1 MTKKLFRTLKTTCL
15 CLALTAALPIVSFAD
30 ETTTAVKEDRM
41 VVKII
46 HLDENGNPLEEDKQT
61 ETEAAE
67 NSEENTD
74 TASEKEETA
83 DNAEADNSD
92 DADNADTDEADAEE
106 ADDEEEL
113 EAEIDVEDDLRSEIV
128 TYALQFVGNR
138 YKYGGT
144 NPNTGVDCSGFT
156 SYVMRHAAEVELPH
170 SSGGQSRMGRVVSSS
185 EMRPGDI
192 ICYGSGKRVNH
203 VALFVGNGQIV
214 HASTEKTGIKVSR
227 WNYRTP
233 VRIVNVLG
241 D

>member
-1 MTKKLFRTLKTTCL
+1 MTKKLFRTLKITCL
-15 CLALTAALPIVSFAD
+15 CMALTAALPIVSFAD
-30 ETTTAVKEDRM
+30 ETTAAVKEDKM
-41 VVKII
+41 VVRII
-46 HLDENGNPLEEDKQT
+46 HLDENGNPLEEDQQT
-61 ETEAAE
+61 ATEETESSEETTDKEEANADEAVAEADSDEEEAAE
-67 NSEENTD
+67 
-74 TASEKEETA
+74 A
-83 DNAEADNSD
+83 
-92 DADNADTDEADAEE
+92 
-106 ADDEEEL
+106 EEEL
-113 EAEIDVEDDLRSEIV
+113 EAAIEVENDLRSEIV

-170 SSGGQSRMGRVVSSS
+170 SSGGQSRMGRQVSSS

-192 ICYGSGKRVNH
+192 ICYGSGKRINH
-203 VALFVGNGQIV
+203 VALYIGNGQIV
-214 HASTEKTGIKVSR
+214 HASTERTGIKVSR

>member
-1 MTKKLFRTLKTTCL
+1 
-15 CLALTAALPIVSFAD
+15 
-30 ETTTAVKEDRM
+30 M
-41 VVKII
+41 VVRII

-61 ETEAAE
+61 ATEETES
-67 NSEENTD
+67 SEETTD
-74 TASEKEETA
+74 KEEAKA
-83 DNAEADNSD
+83 DEAEADADSD
-92 DADNADTDEADAEE
+92 EEE
-106 ADDEEEL
+106 ADEAEADGEEAEEEL
-113 EAEIDVEDDLRSEIV
+113 EAAIEVENDLRSEIV

-144 NPNTGVDCSGFT
+144 NPNTGVDYSGFT

-192 ICYGSGKRVNH
+192 ICYGSGNRINH
-203 VALFVGNGQIV
+203 VALYIGNGQIV
-214 HASTEKTGIKVSR
+214 HASTERTGIKVSR

>member
-1 MTKKLFRTLKTTCL
+1 M
-15 CLALTAALPIVSFAD
+15 ALTAALPIVSFAD
-30 ETTTAVKEDRM
+30 ETTAAVKEDKM
-41 VVKII
+41 VVRII

-61 ETEAAE
+61 ATEETES
-67 NSEENTD
+67 SEETTD
-74 TASEKEETA
+74 KEETA
-83 DNAEADNSD
+83 ADEAEADADSD
-92 DADNADTDEADAEE
+92 EEE
-106 ADDEEEL
+106 ADEAEADEEEAEEEL
-113 EAEIDVEDDLRSEIV
+113 EAAIEVENDLRSEIV

-170 SSGGQSRMGRVVSSS
+170 SSSGQSRMGRVVSSS

-192 ICYGSGKRVNH
+192 ICYGSGKRINH
-203 VALFVGNGQIV
+203 VALYIGNGQIV

>member
-1 MTKKLFRTLKTTCL
+1 MTNKLFRTLKITCL
-15 CLALTAALPIVSFAD
+15 CMALTAALPIVSFAD
-30 ETTTAVKEDRM
+30 EQTAVNENKK
-41 VVKII
+41 VVTII
-46 HLDENGNPLEEDKQT
+46 HLDENGNPLEKDKQT
-61 ETEAAE
+61 ETTTES
-67 NSEENTD
+67 SEENTD
-74 TASEKEETA
+74 TASEEKNTDDTA
-83 DNAEADNSD
+83 ADSAE
-92 DADNADTDEADAEE
+92 AEE
-106 ADDEEEL
+106 ADADEENADDEEVL
-113 EAEIDVEDDLRSEIV
+113 EAEVDVEDDLRSEIV

-192 ICYGSGKRVNH
+192 ISYGSGKRINH
-203 VALFVGNGQIV
+203 VALYIGNGQIV
-214 HASTEKTGIKVSR
+214 HASTEKTGIKISR

>member
-1 MTKKLFRTLKTTCL
+1 M
-15 CLALTAALPIVSFAD
+15 ALTAALPIVSFAD
-30 ETTTAVKEDRM
+30 EQTAAVKEDKM

-46 HLDENGNPLEEDKQT
+46 HLDENGNPLEADKQT
-61 ETEAAE
+61 ETE
-67 NSEENTD
+67 
-74 TASEKEETA
+74 TAKEETESSEKTTDTEEA
-83 DNAEADNSD
+83 DADTEEAEADPD
-92 DADNADTDEADAEE
+92 EDEAEEEE
-106 ADDEEEL
+106 AVEEI
-113 EAEIDVEDDLRSEIV
+113 EAAIEVENDLRSEIV

-156 SYVMRHAAEVELPH
+156 SYVMRHAAGVELPH
-170 SSGGQSRMGRVVSSS
+170 SSGGQSRVGRVVSSS

-192 ICYGSGKRVNH
+192 ICYGSGKKINH
-203 VALFVGNGQIV
+203 VALYIGNGQIV
-214 HASTEKTGIKVSR
+214 HASTERTGIKVSR

>member
-1 MTKKLFRTLKTTCL
+1 MTKKLFRTLKITCL
-15 CLALTAALPIVSFAD
+15 CMALTAALPIVSFAD
-30 ETTTAVKEDRM
+30 ETTAAVKED
-41 VVKII
+41 
-46 HLDENGNPLEEDKQT
+46 KQT
-61 ETEAAE
+61 ATEETESSEETTDKEEANADEADSDEEEAAE
-67 NSEENTD
+67 
-74 TASEKEETA
+74 
-83 DNAEADNSD
+83 AEAD
-92 DADNADTDEADAEE
+92 EAE
-106 ADDEEEL
+106 AEL
-113 EAEIDVEDDLRSEIV
+113 EAAIGVENDLRSEIV

-170 SSGGQSRMGRVVSSS
+170 SSGGQSRMGRQVSSS

-192 ICYGSGKRVNH
+192 ICYGSGKRINH
-203 VALFVGNGQIV
+203 VALYIGNGQIV
-214 HASTEKTGIKVSR
+214 HASTERTGIKVSR

>member
-1 MTKKLFRTLKTTCL
+1 MTKKLFRTLKITCL
-15 CLALTAALPIVSFAD
+15 CIALTAALPIVSFAD
-30 ETTTAVKEDRM
+30 ETTAAVKED
-41 VVKII
+41 
-46 HLDENGNPLEEDKQT
+46 KQT
-61 ETEAAE
+61 ATEETESSEETTDKEEANADEAVAEADSDEEEAAE
-67 NSEENTD
+67 
-74 TASEKEETA
+74 
-83 DNAEADNSD
+83 AEAD
-92 DADNADTDEADAEE
+92 EAE
-106 ADDEEEL
+106 AEL
-113 EAEIDVEDDLRSEIV
+113 EAAIEVENDLRSEIV

-170 SSGGQSRMGRVVSSS
+170 SSGGQSRMGRQVSSS

-192 ICYGSGKRVNH
+192 ICYGSGKRINH
-203 VALFVGNGQIV
+203 VALYIGNGQIV
-214 HASTEKTGIKVSR
+214 HASTERTGIKVSR

>member
-1 MTKKLFRTLKTTCL
+1 MTNKLFRTLKITCL
-15 CLALTAALPIVSFAD
+15 CMALTAALPIVSFAD
-30 ETTTAVKEDRM
+30 EQTAAVKEDKM

-46 HLDENGNPLEEDKQT
+46 HLDENGNPLEADKQT
-61 ETEAAE
+61 ETE
-67 NSEENTD
+67 
-74 TASEKEETA
+74 TAKEETESSEKTTDTEEA
-83 DNAEADNSD
+83 DADTEEAEADPD
-92 DADNADTDEADAEE
+92 EDEAEEEE
-106 ADDEEEL
+106 AVEEI
-113 EAEIDVEDDLRSEIV
+113 EAAIEVENDLRSEIV

-156 SYVMRHAAEVELPH
+156 SYVMRHAASVELPH
-170 SSGGQSRMGRVVSSS
+170 SSGGQSRVGRVVSSS

-192 ICYGSGKRVNH
+192 ICYGSGKKINH
-203 VALFVGNGQIV
+203 VALYIGNGQIV
-214 HASTEKTGIKVSR
+214 HASTERTGIKVSR

>member
-1 MTKKLFRTLKTTCL
+1 MTNKLFRTLKITCL
-15 CLALTAALPIVSFAD
+15 CMALTAALPIVSFAD
-30 ETTTAVKEDRM
+30 EQTAVNENKK
-41 VVKII
+41 VVTII

-61 ETEAAE
+61 ETTTES
-67 NSEENTD
+67 SEENTD
-74 TASEKEETA
+74 TASEEKNTDDTA
-83 DNAEADNSD
+83 ADSAE
-92 DADNADTDEADAEE
+92 AEE
-106 ADDEEEL
+106 ADEENADDEEVL
-113 EAEIDVEDDLRSEIV
+113 EAEVDVEDDLRSEIV

-156 SYVMRHAAEVELPH
+156 SYVMRHTAGVELPH

-192 ICYGSGKRVNH
+192 ISYGSGKRINH
-203 VALFVGNGQIV
+203 VALYIGNGQIV

>member
-1 MTKKLFRTLKTTCL
+1 MTKKLFRTLKITCL
-15 CLALTAALPIVSFAD
+15 CMALTAALPIVSFAD
-30 ETTTAVKEDRM
+30 EQTAAVKEDKM

-46 HLDENGNPLEEDKQT
+46 HLDENGNPLEADKQT
-61 ETEAAE
+61 ETE
-67 NSEENTD
+67 
-74 TASEKEETA
+74 TAKEET
-83 DNAEADNSD
+83 ESSEKT
-92 DADNADTDEADAEE
+92 TDKEEADAEE
-106 ADDEEEL
+106 AEAEADSDEDEAEEE
-113 EAEIDVEDDLRSEIV
+113 EAVEEIEAAIEVENDLRSEIV

-192 ICYGSGKRVNH
+192 ICYGSGKKINH
-203 VALFVGNGQIV
+203 VALYIGNGQIV
-214 HASTEKTGIKVSR
+214 HASTERTGIKVSR

>member
-1 MTKKLFRTLKTTCL
+1 M
-15 CLALTAALPIVSFAD
+15 ALTAALPIGSFAGGA
-30 ETTTAVKEDRM
+30 EGGVKGATAAVKEDKM
-41 VVKII
+41 VVRII
-46 HLDENGNPLEEDKQT
+46 HLDENGNLLEEDKQT
-61 ETEAAE
+61 ATEETESSEETTDKEEANADEAVAEADSDEEEAAE
-67 NSEENTD
+67 
-74 TASEKEETA
+74 
-83 DNAEADNSD
+83 AEAD
-92 DADNADTDEADAEE
+92 EAE
-106 ADDEEEL
+106 AEL
-113 EAEIDVEDDLRSEIV
+113 EAAIEVENDLRSEIV

-170 SSGGQSRMGRVVSSS
+170 SSGGQSRMGRQVSSS

-192 ICYGSGKRVNH
+192 ICYGSGKRINH
-203 VALFVGNGQIV
+203 VALYIGNGQIV
-214 HASTEKTGIKVSR
+214 HASTERTGIKVSR

>member
-1 MTKKLFRTLKTTCL
+1 MTKKLFRTLKITCL
-15 CLALTAALPIVSFAD
+15 CMALTAALPIVSFAD
-30 ETTTAVKEDRM
+30 ETTAAVKEDKM
-41 VVKII
+41 VVRII

-61 ETEAAE
+61 ATEETESSEETTDKEEANADEAVAEADSDEKEAAE
-67 NSEENTD
+67 
-74 TASEKEETA
+74 A
-83 DNAEADNSD
+83 
-92 DADNADTDEADAEE
+92 
-106 ADDEEEL
+106 EEEL
-113 EAEIDVEDDLRSEIV
+113 EAAIEVENDLRSEIV

-170 SSGGQSRMGRVVSSS
+170 SSGGQSRMGRQVSSS

-192 ICYGSGKRVNH
+192 ICYGSGKRINH
-203 VALFVGNGQIV
+203 VALYIGNGQIV
-214 HASTEKTGIKVSR
+214 HASTERTGIKVSR

>member
-1 MTKKLFRTLKTTCL
+1 MTNKLFRTLKITCL
-15 CLALTAALPIVSFAD
+15 CMALTAALPIVSFAD
-30 ETTTAVKEDRM
+30 EQAAAVKEDKM

-46 HLDENGNPLEEDKQT
+46 HLDENGNPLEADKQT
-61 ETEAAE
+61 ETE
-67 NSEENTD
+67 
-74 TASEKEETA
+74 TAKEETESSEKTTDTEEA
-83 DNAEADNSD
+83 DADTEEAEADPD
-92 DADNADTDEADAEE
+92 EDEAEEEE
-106 ADDEEEL
+106 AVEEI
-113 EAEIDVEDDLRSEIV
+113 EAAIEVENDLRSEIV

-156 SYVMRHAAEVELPH
+156 SYVMRHAAGVELPH

-192 ICYGSGKRVNH
+192 ISYGSGKRINH
-203 VALFVGNGQIV
+203 VALYIGNGQIV

>member
-1 MTKKLFRTLKTTCL
+1 MTNKLFRTLKITCL
-15 CLALTAALPIVSFAD
+15 CMALTAALPIVSFAD
-30 ETTTAVKEDRM
+30 EQTAVNENKK
-41 VVKII
+41 VVTII

-61 ETEAAE
+61 ETTTES
-67 NSEENTD
+67 SEENTD
-74 TASEKEETA
+74 TASEEKNTDDTA
-83 DNAEADNSD
+83 ADSAE
-92 DADNADTDEADAEE
+92 AEE
-106 ADDEEEL
+106 ADADEENADDEEVL
-113 EAEIDVEDDLRSEIV
+113 EAEVDVEDDLRSEIV

-192 ICYGSGKRVNH
+192 ISYGSGKRINH
-203 VALFVGNGQIV
+203 VALYIGNGQIV

>member
-1 MTKKLFRTLKTTCL
+1 MTKKLFRTLKITCL
-15 CLALTAALPIVSFAD
+15 CMALTAALPIVSFAD
-30 ETTTAVKEDRM
+30 ETTAAVKEDKM
-41 VVKII
+41 VVRII

-61 ETEAAE
+61 ATEETEGSEETTDKEEAKADEAEADSDEEEAAE
-67 NSEENTD
+67 
-74 TASEKEETA
+74 
-83 DNAEADNSD
+83 AEAD
-92 DADNADTDEADAEE
+92 EAE
-106 ADDEEEL
+106 AEEEL
-113 EAEIDVEDDLRSEIV
+113 EAAIEVENDLRSEIV

-170 SSGGQSRMGRVVSSS
+170 SSGGQSRMGRQVSSS

-192 ICYGSGKRVNH
+192 ICYGSGKRINH
-203 VALFVGNGQIV
+203 VALYIGNGQIV

>member
-1 MTKKLFRTLKTTCL
+1 MTKKLFRTLKITCL
-15 CLALTAALPIVSFAD
+15 CMALTAALPIVSFAD
-30 ETTTAVKEDRM
+30 ETTAAVKEDKM
-41 VVKII
+41 VVRII

-61 ETEAAE
+61 ATEETEG
-67 NSEENTD
+67 SEETTD
-74 TASEKEETA
+74 KEEAKA
-83 DNAEADNSD
+83 DEAEADSD
-92 DADNADTDEADAEE
+92 EEEEAEAEADEEE
-106 ADDEEEL
+106 AEEEL
-113 EAEIDVEDDLRSEIV
+113 EAAIEVENDLRSEIV

-170 SSGGQSRMGRVVSSS
+170 SSGGQSRMGRQVSSS

-192 ICYGSGKRVNH
+192 ICYGSGKRINH
-203 VALFVGNGQIV
+203 VALYIGNGQIV

>member
-1 MTKKLFRTLKTTCL
+1 MTKKLFRTLKITCL
-15 CLALTAALPIVSFAD
+15 CMALTAALPIVSFAD
-30 ETTTAVKEDRM
+30 ETAAAVKEDKM

-61 ETEAAE
+61 KTEAETE
-67 NSEENTD
+67 S
-74 TASEKEETA
+74 SEKTEDKE
-83 DNAEADNSD
+83 
-92 DADNADTDEADAEE
+92 EADAEE
-106 ADDEEEL
+106 AEAEADSDEDEAEEE
-113 EAEIDVEDDLRSEIV
+113 EAVEEIEAAIEVENDLRSEIV

-156 SYVMRHAAEVELPH
+156 SYVMRHAASVELPH

-192 ICYGSGKRVNH
+192 ICYGSGKKINH
-203 VALFVGNGQIV
+203 VALYIGNGQIV
-214 HASTEKTGIKVSR
+214 HASTERTGIKVSR

>member
-1 MTKKLFRTLKTTCL
+1 M
-15 CLALTAALPIVSFAD
+15 ALTAALPIVSFAD
-30 ETTTAVKEDRM
+30 ETTAAVKEDKM

-61 ETEAAE
+61 KTEAETE
-67 NSEENTD
+67 S
-74 TASEKEETA
+74 SEKTEDKE
-83 DNAEADNSD
+83 
-92 DADNADTDEADAEE
+92 EADAEE
-106 ADDEEEL
+106 AEAEADSDEDEAEEE
-113 EAEIDVEDDLRSEIV
+113 EAVEEIEAAIEVENDLRSEIV

-156 SYVMRHAAEVELPH
+156 SYVMRHAASVELPH

-192 ICYGSGKRVNH
+192 ICYGSGKKINH
-203 VALFVGNGQIV
+203 VALYIGNGQIV
-214 HASTEKTGIKVSR
+214 HASTERTGIKVSR

>member
-1 MTKKLFRTLKTTCL
+1 MTKKLFRTLKITCL
-15 CLALTAALPIVSFAD
+15 CMALTAALPIVSFAD
-30 ETTTAVKEDRM
+30 ETTAAVKEDKM
-41 VVKII
+41 VVRII

-61 ETEAAE
+61 ATEETES
-67 NSEENTD
+67 SEETTD
-74 TASEKEETA
+74 KEEANA
-83 DNAEADNSD
+83 DADSDDEEAADAEAGEAEAD
-92 DADNADTDEADAEE
+92 EAE
-106 ADDEEEL
+106 AEL
-113 EAEIDVEDDLRSEIV
+113 EAAIEVENDLRSEIV

-170 SSGGQSRMGRVVSSS
+170 SSGGQSRMGRQVSSS

-192 ICYGSGKRVNH
+192 ICYGSGKRINH
-203 VALFVGNGQIV
+203 VALYIGNGQIV

>member
-1 MTKKLFRTLKTTCL
+1 M
-15 CLALTAALPIVSFAD
+15 ALTAALPIVSFAD
-30 ETTTAVKEDRM
+30 ETTAAVKEDKM
-41 VVKII
+41 VVRII
-46 HLDENGNPLEEDKQT
+46 HLDENGNLLEEDKQT
-61 ETEAAE
+61 ATEETES
-67 NSEENTD
+67 SEETTD
-74 TASEKEETA
+74 KE
-83 DNAEADNSD
+83 AEA
-92 DADNADTDEADAEE
+92 
-106 ADDEEEL
+106 EL
-113 EAEIDVEDDLRSEIV
+113 EAAIEVENDLRSEIV

-170 SSGGQSRMGRVVSSS
+170 SSGGQSRMGRQVSSS

-192 ICYGSGKRVNH
+192 ICYGSGKRINH
-203 VALFVGNGQIV
+203 VALYIGNGQIV
-214 HASTEKTGIKVSR
+214 HASTERTGIKVSR

>member
-1 MTKKLFRTLKTTCL
+1 M
-15 CLALTAALPIVSFAD
+15 ALTAALPIVSFAD
-30 ETTTAVKEDRM
+30 ETTASVKEDKM
-41 VVKII
+41 VVRII
-46 HLDENGNPLEEDKQT
+46 HFDENGNPLEEDKQT
-61 ETEAAE
+61 ATEETESSEETTDKEEANADEAVAEADSDEEEAAE
-67 NSEENTD
+67 
-74 TASEKEETA
+74 
-83 DNAEADNSD
+83 AEAD
-92 DADNADTDEADAEE
+92 EA
-106 ADDEEEL
+106 EL
-113 EAEIDVEDDLRSEIV
+113 EAAIEVENDLRSEIV

-170 SSGGQSRMGRVVSSS
+170 SSGGQSRMGRQVSSS

-192 ICYGSGKRVNH
+192 ICYGSGKRINH
-203 VALFVGNGQIV
+203 VALYIGNGQIV
-214 HASTEKTGIKVSR
+214 HASTERTGIKVSR

>member
-1 MTKKLFRTLKTTCL
+1 MTKKLFRTLKITCL
-15 CLALTAALPIVSFAD
+15 CMALTAALPIVSFAD
-30 ETTTAVKEDRM
+30 EQAETVKESKKI
-41 VVKII
+41 VKII

-61 ETEAAE
+61 ETEE
-67 NSEENTD
+67 TESSEENTD
-74 TASEKEETA
+74 AASEEE
-83 DNAEADNSD
+83 NAEADSED
-92 DADNADTDEADAEE
+92 ADTDAEDVEVEEE
-106 ADDEEEL
+106 AIEEL
-113 EAEIDVEDDLRSEIV
+113 EAAIEVEDDLRSEIV

-156 SYVMRHAAEVELPH
+156 SYVMRHAAGVELPH

-192 ICYGSGKRVNH
+192 ICYGSGKRINH
-203 VALFVGNGQIV
+203 VALYIGNGQIV